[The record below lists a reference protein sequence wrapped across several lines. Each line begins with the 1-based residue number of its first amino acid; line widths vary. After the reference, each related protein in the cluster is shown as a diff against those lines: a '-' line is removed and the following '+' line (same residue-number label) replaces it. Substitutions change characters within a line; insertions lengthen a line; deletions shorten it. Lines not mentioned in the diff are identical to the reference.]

1 MGIKNALF
9 LYLFSTI
16 FTKPLHSCGTILI
29 AVCAFFNKH
38 EEFFDF
44 LVTNAEYFHKGTLMA
59 REVLQDPSKL
69 ERYVKDVK
77 ALEHSADKVTHEIS
91 AKMRH
96 VFITPIDREDFF
108 LLTTTLDD
116 CVDDIQD
123 VVMCLKLYHAGIG
136 SKLPMRMADILVEMS
151 SELIV
156 LFRLLKSI
164 DKNETE
170 IGERTRKINALIS
183 DLFDGTHEVMEIIR
197 WKEIMEAMEDTANRA
212 EKVGNLIKEVVMK
225 YA

>member
-1 MGIKNALF
+1 M
-9 LYLFSTI
+9 FS
-16 FTKPLHSCGTILI
+16 L
-29 AVCAFFNKH
+29 VNKH

-123 VVMCLKLYHAGIG
+123 MVMCLKLYHAAIG

-164 DKNETE
+164 DKNEME
-170 IGERTRKINALIS
+170 IGERTRKINALESEGDEIYRNAIS

>member
-1 MGIKNALF
+1 M
-9 LYLFSTI
+9 FS
-16 FTKPLHSCGTILI
+16 L
-29 AVCAFFNKH
+29 VNKH

-44 LVTNAEYFHKGTLMA
+44 LVTNAEYFHKGTVMA
-59 REVLQDPSKL
+59 KEVLQDPSKL
-69 ERYVKDVK
+69 ERYSKEVKN
-77 ALEHSADKVTHEIS
+77 LEHSADRVTHEITT
-91 AKMRH
+91 KMRH

-108 LLTTTLDD
+108 LLTSTLDD
-116 CVDDIQD
+116 CVDDVQD
-123 VVMCLKLYHAGIG
+123 M
-136 SKLPMRMADILVEMS
+136 SEILIEMS
-151 SELIV
+151 NELII
-156 LFRLLKSI
+156 LFRLLKDI

-170 IGERTRKINALIS
+170 IGERTRKINSLESEGDAVYRNAIS

>member
-1 MGIKNALF
+1 M
-9 LYLFSTI
+9 FS
-16 FTKPLHSCGTILI
+16 L
-29 AVCAFFNKH
+29 VNKH

-69 ERYVKDVK
+69 EKYSKDVK
-77 ALEHSADKVTHEIS
+77 NLEHAADKVTHDIS

-108 LLTTTLDD
+108 MLTSTLDD
-116 CVDDIQD
+116 CVDDVQD
-123 VVMCLKLYHAGIG
+123 VVLSLKLYHAGIG
-136 SKLPMRMADILVEMS
+136 WELPIRMADILVEMS
-151 SELIV
+151 EEMIV
-156 LFRLLKSI
+156 LFRLLKDI
-164 DKNETE
+164 DKNEME
-170 IGERTRKINALIS
+170 IGQRTRKLNSLESEGDAVYRQAIS
-183 DLFDGTHEVMEIIR
+183 ELFEGGHDVMDIIR

-212 EKVGNLIKEVVMK
+212 EKVANLIKEVVMK

>member
-1 MGIKNALF
+1 M
-9 LYLFSTI
+9 FS
-16 FTKPLHSCGTILI
+16 L
-29 AVCAFFNKH
+29 VNKH

-44 LVTNAEYFHKGTLMA
+44 LVTNAEYFHKGTVMA
-59 REVLQDPSKL
+59 KEVLQDPSKL
-69 ERYVKDVK
+69 ERYSKEVKN
-77 ALEHSADKVTHEIS
+77 LEHSADRVTHEITT
-91 AKMRH
+91 KMRH

-108 LLTTTLDD
+108 LLTSTLDD
-116 CVDDIQD
+116 CVDDVQD
-123 VVMCLKLYHAGIG
+123 VVLSLKLYHAGIG
-136 SKLPMRMADILVEMS
+136 WELPLRMSEILIEMS
-151 SELIV
+151 NELII
-156 LFRLLKSI
+156 LFRLLKDI

-170 IGERTRKINALIS
+170 IGERTRKINSLESEGDAVYRNVIS

>member
-1 MGIKNALF
+1 M
-9 LYLFSTI
+9 FS
-16 FTKPLHSCGTILI
+16 L
-29 AVCAFFNKH
+29 VNKH

-69 ERYVKDVK
+69 EKYSKDVK
-77 ALEHSADKVTHEIS
+77 NLEHAADKVTHDIS

-108 LLTTTLDD
+108 MLTSTLDD
-116 CVDDIQD
+116 CVDDVQD
-123 VVMCLKLYHAGIG
+123 VVLSLKLYHAGIG
-136 SKLPMRMADILVEMS
+136 WELPIRMADMLVEMS
-151 SELIV
+151 EEMIV
-156 LFRLLKSI
+156 LFRLLKDI
-164 DKNETE
+164 DKNEME
-170 IGERTRKINALIS
+170 IGQRTRKLNSLESEGDAVYRQAIS
-183 DLFDGTHEVMEIIR
+183 ELFEGGHDVMDIIR

-212 EKVGNLIKEVVMK
+212 EKVANLIKEVVMK

>member
-1 MGIKNALF
+1 M
-9 LYLFSTI
+9 FS
-16 FTKPLHSCGTILI
+16 L
-29 AVCAFFNKH
+29 VNKH

-69 ERYVKDVK
+69 EKYSKDVK
-77 ALEHSADKVTHEIS
+77 NLEHAADKVTHDIS

-108 LLTTTLDD
+108 MLTSTLDD
-116 CVDDIQD
+116 CVDDVQD
-123 VVMCLKLYHAGIG
+123 VVLSLKLYHAGIG
-136 SKLPMRMADILVEMS
+136 WELPIRMADILVEMS
-151 SELIV
+151 EEMII
-156 LFRLLKSI
+156 LFRLLKDI
-164 DKNETE
+164 DKNEME
-170 IGERTRKINALIS
+170 IGQRTRKLNSLESEGDAVYRQAIS
-183 DLFDGTHEVMEIIR
+183 ELFEGGHDVMDIIR

-212 EKVGNLIKEVVMK
+212 EKVANLIKEVVMK

>member
-1 MGIKNALF
+1 M
-9 LYLFSTI
+9 FS
-16 FTKPLHSCGTILI
+16 L
-29 AVCAFFNKH
+29 VNKH

-44 LVTNAEYFHKGTLMA
+44 LVTNAEYFHNGTVMA
-59 REVLQDPSKL
+59 REVLQDPAKL
-69 ERYVKDVK
+69 ERYTKEVKN
-77 ALEHSADKVTHEIS
+77 LEHSADKVTHDIS

-108 LLTTTLDD
+108 LLTTSLDD

-123 VVMCLKLYHAGIG
+123 VVMSLKLYHADIG
-136 SKLPMRMADILVEMS
+136 SKLPLRMADILVEMS
-151 SELIV
+151 SEMIV
-156 LFRLLKSI
+156 LFRLLKDI

-170 IGERTRKINALIS
+170 IAERTRKINALESEGDEIYRNAIS

>member
-1 MGIKNALF
+1 M
-9 LYLFSTI
+9 FS
-16 FTKPLHSCGTILI
+16 L
-29 AVCAFFNKH
+29 VNKH

-170 IGERTRKINALIS
+170 IGERTRKINALESEGESEGDEIYRNAIS

>member
-1 MGIKNALF
+1 M
-9 LYLFSTI
+9 FS
-16 FTKPLHSCGTILI
+16 L
-29 AVCAFFNKH
+29 VNKH

-69 ERYVKDVK
+69 EKYSKEVKN
-77 ALEHSADKVTHEIS
+77 LEHAADRVTHDIS

-108 LLTTTLDD
+108 MLTSTLDD
-116 CVDDIQD
+116 CVDDVQD
-123 VVMCLKLYHAGIG
+123 VVLSLKLYHAGIG
-136 SKLPMRMADILVEMS
+136 WDLPLRMADILVEMS
-151 SELIV
+151 DEMII
-156 LFRLLKSI
+156 LFRLLKNI

-170 IGERTRKINALIS
+170 IGQRTRKLNSLESEGDAVYRQAIS
-183 DLFDGTHEVMEIIR
+183 ELFEGGHEVMDIIR

-212 EKVGNLIKEVVMK
+212 EKVANLIKEVVMK